1 MFLLIK
7 INRNIMDKN
16 GEIIIYNTED
26 NQIKIEVSLQ
36 DETVWLSQKQMAV
49 LFNKD
54 VRTINEHIQN
64 TFKDKELERE
74 LTIRNFRIVE
84 KEGSRN
90 VFRNIKYYN
99 LDVII
104 SVGYRVKSIRGTQ
117 FRIWATQR
125 LREYIIKGF
134 SMDDDRLSGKK
145 VFGNYFEELEYRIR
159 KIRLSEANFYQKVK
173 DIFVS
178 SIDYNSKSDYAKKFF
193 SIVQNKFH
201 FAITGLTANEIINSR
216 INRNKENLGLTNWKG
231 KIVNSKDAKIAK
243 NYLKELEL
251 KKLSLL
257 VEQFLSF
264 AELKSI
270 EKEFMYMKDWLR
282 KLDEF
287 IILNDKKIL
296 KNSGLISCLAMEDK
310 VRQELKFYNNKIK
323 ELS

>member
-26 NQIKIEVSLQ
+26 NQIKIEVNLQ
-36 DETVWLSQKQMAV
+36 DETVWLSQKQMAI

-134 SMDDDRLSGKK
+134 SMDDDRLSGEK
-145 VFGNYFEELEYRIR
+145 VFSNYFKELEYRIR

-178 SIDYNSKSDYAKKFF
+178 SIDYNSKSDYVRKFF

-216 INRNKENLGLTNWKG
+216 INKNKENLGLTNWKG

-257 VEQFLSF
+257 VE
-264 AELKSI
+264 
-270 EKEFMYMKDWLR
+270 
-282 KLDEF
+282 
-287 IILNDKKIL
+287 
-296 KNSGLISCLAMEDK
+296 
-310 VRQELKFYNNKIK
+310 
-323 ELS
+323 

>member
-7 INRNIMDKN
+7 INRNIMYKN
-16 GEIIIYNTED
+16 GEIIIYSTED
-26 NQIKIEVSLQ
+26 NQVKIDVNLQ

-74 LTIRNFRIVE
+74 STIWNFRIVE
-84 KEGSRN
+84 KEGGRN
-90 VFRNIKYYN
+90 VVLNIKYYN

-104 SVGYRVKSIRGTQ
+104 SVDYRVKSIRGTQ

-159 KIRLSEANFYQKVK
+159 KISLSEANFYQKVK

-178 SIDYNSKSDYAKKFF
+178 SIDYSSKSDYARKFF

-231 KIVNSKDAKIAK
+231 K
-243 NYLKELEL
+243 
-251 KKLSLL
+251 
-257 VEQFLSF
+257 
-264 AELKSI
+264 
-270 EKEFMYMKDWLR
+270 
-282 KLDEF
+282 
-287 IILNDKKIL
+287 
-296 KNSGLISCLAMEDK
+296 
-310 VRQELKFYNNKIK
+310 
-323 ELS
+323 